1 MAEDKPE
8 VIDRR
13 KLLRLGGVAA
23 AGLLLGA
30 CDSPG
35 PRKARGLLR
44 YTEKKN
50 EGLERRIF
58 TPGSRDRPAKGAVDA
73 GKSFPTYYVSE
84 TMPMWD
90 DATRGVWRL
99 EVTGAVKKPVRLTLD
114 ELVKLPR
121 RSQRVNHYCV
131 EGWNAVATWA
141 GVRLSDLARVVEL
154 TPDAHYVDFQ
164 SFDSDYHESWDIDS
178 ALHPQTLVA
187 YAMDGRF
194 LNANHG
200 APARIHSPI
209 KLGYK
214 NVKYLTRIIFLPAKN
229 GGYWSDQGYEWY
241 AGT

>member
-1 MAEDKPE
+1 MPE
-8 VIDRR
+8 EKLDVIDRR
-13 KLLRLGGVAA
+13 KLLRLGGIAA
-23 AGLLLGA
+23 AGLVLAA
-30 CDSPG
+30 CDSHG
-35 PRKARGLLR
+35 PATARKLLR
-44 YTEKKN
+44 FAEKKN
-50 EGLERRIF
+50 EGLERRFF
-58 TPGSRDRPAKGAVDA
+58 TERSRDRVAKGAVDA
-73 GKSFPTYYVSE
+73 GKEFPTYYISPRL
-84 TMPMWD
+84 PMWD
-90 DATRGVWRL
+90 DALRGRWTL
-99 EVTGAVKKPVRLTLD
+99 EVTGAVKRPLRLTLD

-141 GVRLSDLARVVEL
+141 GVRLSDLARVAEL
-154 TPDAHYVDFQ
+154 TSDAHYVDFQ

-178 ALHPQTLVA
+178 ALHPQTLLA

-214 NVKYLTRIIFLPAKN
+214 NVKYLTRIVFSPAKS

>member
-1 MAEDKPE
+1 MPESKLE

-13 KLLRLGGVAA
+13 ELLRLGGVAA
-23 AGLLLGA
+23 AGLLLAA
-30 CDSPG
+30 CDSQG
-35 PRKARGLLR
+35 PAAARKLLR
-44 YTEKKN
+44 LAEQKN
-50 EGLERRIF
+50 EGVERRLF
-58 TPGSRDRPAKGAVDA
+58 SERSRDRVARGALDA
-73 GKSFPTYYVSE
+73 GKEFPTYFVSPR
-84 TMPMWD
+84 MPMWD
-90 DATRGVWRL
+90 DAVRGAWTL
-99 EVTGAVKKPVRLTLD
+99 EVSGAVKRPLRLTLD
-114 ELVKLPR
+114 ELGKLPR

-141 GVRLSDLARVVEL
+141 GVRLSDLARAVNL
-154 TPDAHYVDFQ
+154 TSDAHYVDFQ

-214 NVKYLTRIIFLPAKN
+214 NVKYLTRIVFLPARN